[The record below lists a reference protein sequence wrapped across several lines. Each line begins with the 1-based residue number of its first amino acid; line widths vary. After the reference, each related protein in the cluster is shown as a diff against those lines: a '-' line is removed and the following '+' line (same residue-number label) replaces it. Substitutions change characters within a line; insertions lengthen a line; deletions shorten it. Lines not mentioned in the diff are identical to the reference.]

1 MSLIYRYFA
10 CVSALALAAP
20 VFAQESSAAEAADDN
35 ASQPGEILV
44 TAQKRS
50 QAAQNVGIALS
61 VQDSEALETRSV
73 QKIGDVL
80 IAVPS
85 VQVNQTSDLVF
96 FNFRGIGTSEFTTN
110 LDSPIAVNVDEIYQS
125 KSFMVGLLMFD
136 INRVEALKG
145 PQGTLYGRNATGGAV
160 NFFTND
166 PTDTLQAGGK
176 IGYDNYE
183 TLRLEGFVSGPLGE
197 NLSVRLAGTY
207 VNQGQGFYKNDNI
220 GGTDGRER
228 KWALRG
234 KLRWSGDNTTA
245 TLTGFYGQDN
255 SIALPDEGVGLA
267 TPATAL
273 SGSPVF
279 CPEYLN
285 GTVTGAT
292 SNCRRTT
299 DGGFPGD
306 NDAFTTS
313 NDQRARIRIRN
324 YGAHLN
330 IDHDL
335 GWANLTS
342 ITSFTHAFRNWR
354 EDSDGTPIQTVDANY
369 YNKIDQYTQELRLT
383 GRQGAWDYVLGGFYE
398 HDDYLSKDY
407 IVIAG
412 GAAGGPYSPFTQ
424 KIDALALFFHNQFA
438 VTDNLNL
445 IAGVRYSNEKVSVD
459 GGTFI
464 ASGLI
469 DPPGFPTTIGPVV
482 ATSDLIPDGGSHRDT
497 STTFKMGFEWTPLS
511 NVGPIDHLLLYGHVS
526 TGFRSGGYTADFV
539 GSQAEMAALSPEKI
553 TAYEVGFKSNLFN
566 RKLTLNGGLF
576 QYNFTDAFVRV
587 DSGTTIVS
595 ITKNAGSIKPW
606 GAELEVNWRPV
617 SGLRLGAAGGYL
629 HSTIESD
636 VISAGQSIRG
646 NQTVNSPKWTVA
658 LDGQFDTPLTDGLNL
673 TLGADANYR
682 SSQFLETSNQPSTR
696 ESGYWLVGGRV
707 GIETSDGRYS
717 LAVWGKNLFDKQY
730 RFYAHDLPAFGFLI
744 NLYGPPRT
752 YGLTLSAKF

>member
-1 MSLIYRYFA
+1 MRSTAIYLA
-10 CVSALALAAP
+10 AASALAMSVPLH
-20 VFAQESSAAEAADDN
+20 AQDDPGGARPAADSIKD
-35 ASQPGEILV
+35 GDIVV

-50 QAAQNVGIALS
+50 QSAQDVGIALA
-61 VQDSEALETRSV
+61 VQDSAALDARNV
-73 QKIGDVL
+73 QRIGDVL
-80 IAVPS
+80 VAVPS
-85 VQVNQTSDLVF
+85 VQINQTSDLVF

-160 NFFTND
+160 NFFTNN
-166 PTDTLQAGGK
+166 PTDTLQMGGK

-183 TLRLEGFVSGPLGE
+183 TLRLDGHVSGPIGE
-197 NLSVRLAGTY
+197 NFSARLAGMY

-234 KLRWSGDNTTA
+234 KLRWDGGDTKA

-279 CPEYLN
+279 CAEYLN

-292 SNCRRTT
+292 ANCRRTT

-306 NDAFTTS
+306 DDAFTTS
-313 NDQRARIRIRN
+313 NDQRARIKIRSH
-324 YGAHLN
+324 GVHLD
-330 IDHDL
+330 IDHDF

-342 ITSFTHAFRNWR
+342 ISSYTYAFRNWR
-354 EDSDGTPIQTVDANY
+354 EDSDGTPIKTVDANY
-369 YNKIDQYTQELRLT
+369 YNRIHQYTQELRLT
-383 GRQGAWDYVLGGFYE
+383 GKSGIWDYVLGGFYE

-412 GAAGGPYSPFTQ
+412 GAVGGPYSPFKQ
-424 KIDALALFFHNQFA
+424 KADAFALFFHNQFA
-438 VTDNLNL
+438 VTGNLNL
-445 IAGVRYSNEKVSVD
+445 IAGVRYSNEKVLVD
-459 GGTFI
+459 GETYV

-469 DPPGFPTTIGPVV
+469 DPPGFPTAISALV
-482 ATSDLIPDGGSHRDT
+482 ATSDLIPGGNSQRNT
-497 STTFKMGFEWTPLS
+497 STTFKMGFEWTPIA
-511 NVGPIDHLLLYGHVS
+511 NVGAIDHLLLYGHVS

-553 TAYEVGFKSNLFN
+553 TAYEIGFKSNLLN
-566 RKLTLNGGLF
+566 RTLTVNGGLF
-576 QYNFTDAFVRV
+576 YYKFTDAFVRV

-606 GAELEVNWRPV
+606 GAELEINWRPIP
-617 SGLRLGAAGGYL
+617 GLRLGASGGYL
-629 HSTIESD
+629 KSVIESD
-636 VISAGQSIRG
+636 VVSGGKNIRG
-646 NQTVNSPKWTVA
+646 NQTVNSPEWTLA
-658 LDGQFDTPLTDGLNL
+658 LDGQYETPLNNTLNL
-673 TLGADANYR
+673 VLGADANYR

-696 ESGYWLVGGRV
+696 EPAYWLVGGRV
-707 GIETSDGRYS
+707 GIESSDGKYS
-717 LAVWGKNLFDKQY
+717 LTAWGKNLFNKQY

-752 YGLTLSAKF
+752 YGLTAGVKF